1 MSMSK
6 LGRLLKAKGLEGTH
20 ASGTTRHYLDTGYP
34 PLNEIISGDPERG
47 IPSGQLTMIAGPS
60 ACGKTMIATSLMI
73 SAQKVGGFAGM
84 FDYETQYHE
93 HLAVQQGLDV
103 ADEDKYVYH
112 KPKTFE
118 EGIGKAIETAKLIR
132 EENVIDKDAPIV
144 FVFDSIH
151 AMTPKSKWD
160 NLFEKKGLVEE
171 GKKLSMH
178 DNYALSKASSDWFPI
193 IQREFDAY
201 GVTGIFL
208 NQVREKAVMIGPI
221 STTKFTFPGGDAVFY
236 YCSNVI
242 VLTATNIVD
251 KVTRVFG
258 GKHITAKTEKS
269 RNTAPYQKVAYD
281 FLIDK
286 ENETGNFDVNGS
298 YAQYLIE
305 VGAIEMSGPRVK
317 WKGSSPFKNK
327 FIEEIRKDKDGLT
340 ELLALHRDLRAGKL
354 ARASDSGESDDE

>member
-1 MSMSK
+1 MSK
-6 LGRLLKAKGLEGTH
+6 LTKLLKAKGLEGTH
-20 ASGTTRHYLDTGYP
+20 ASGATRHYLDTGYP
-34 PLNEIISGDPERG
+34 PLNEIISGDFTKG

-103 ADEDKYVYH
+103 KDEDKYIYY

-118 EGIGKAIETAKLIR
+118 EGIGKAIELAKLIR
-132 EENVIDKDAPIV
+132 EENIIDKDAPIV

-160 NLFEKKGLVEE
+160 NLMNKGGTVEKGD
-171 GKKLSMH
+171 KLSMH
-178 DNYALSKASSDWFPI
+178 DNYALSKASSDWFPV

-208 NQVREKAVMIGPI
+208 NQVREKTVMVGPI
-221 STTKFTFPGGDAVFY
+221 STKVFTFPGGDAVFY

-269 RNTAPYQKVAYD
+269 RNTAPFQKVYYD

-286 ENETGNFDVNGS
+286 ENETGNFDVVGS
-298 YAQYLIE
+298 YAEHLIKT
-305 VGAIEMSGPRVK
+305 GAIEMNGPRVK
-317 WKGSSPFKNK
+317 WKGANPFKKN
-327 FIEEIRKDKDGLT
+327 FIEQLRLEEDGL
-340 ELLALHRDLRAGKL
+340 EQLLQLHREFDIGTTATV
-354 ARASDSGESDDE
+354 SDSGDSDSE